1 MFKSWL
7 VWTKESWK
15 MSEKV
20 LGGRGHKI
28 SPGGR
33 GSIIGAKIAYSPCP
47 KFDQDLPE
55 MNGLRL
61 PLATP
66 NGNKSKYT

>member
-1 MFKSWL
+1 M
-7 VWTKESWK
+7 
-15 MSEKV
+15 

>member
-1 MFKSWL
+1 
-7 VWTKESWK
+7 

-33 GSIIGAKIAYSPCP
+33 GSIMGAKIAYSPCP
-47 KFDQDLPE
+47 KYDQDLPE

-66 NGNKSKYT
+66 NGNKSKYAILLLYIL